1 MKRRTSPARSDIK
14 EFVLENVKIILRE
27 NAELVENELCRLTEA
42 EYIGEGKLQ
51 DAMKYSLLGGG
62 KRIRACLAIEFCKLF
77 GGTAEKALPYAAA
90 VEMIHAYSLIH
101 DDLPCMDDDDIRRGK
116 PSCHIAFGE
125 ATALLAG
132 DTLLTYAME
141 CAARGENV
149 TDYAAREIVLSLAR
163 EAGALGMAGG
173 QQIDLQGVSST
184 YDELKKLH
192 SMKTAALIK
201 TAATIGYLATVSD
214 KTDEKILAD
223 ISKYSECIGLAFQ
236 IKDDLL
242 DLEGDAETLG
252 KAVGIDAK
260 NGRVNAL
267 TFLFIDEAQAECE
280 RLSREA
286 SEIVAPYP
294 NSEFLKAFPMY
305 LNSRNK

>member
-1 MKRRTSPARSDIK
+1 M
-14 EFVLENVKIILRE
+14 ENVKNVLLE
-27 NAELVENELCRLTEA
+27 NAELVENELCRLTDA
-42 EYIGEGKLQ
+42 EYIGDGKLQ
-51 DAMKYSLLGGG
+51 DAMRYSLLGGG

-77 GGTAEKALPYAAA
+77 GGDVKTALPYAAA
-90 VEMIHAYSLIH
+90 IEMIHAYSLIH
-101 DDLPCMDDDDIRRGK
+101 DDLPCMDNDDIRRGK

-141 CAARGENV
+141 CAARGERV
-149 TDYAAREIVLSLAR
+149 SDFAAREIVLTIAR
-163 EAGALGMAGG
+163 ESGALGMAGG
-173 QQIDLQGVSST
+173 QETDLEGASST
-184 YDELKKLH
+184 YEELKKLH
-192 SMKTAALIK
+192 SMKTGALIK
-201 TAATIGYLATVSD
+201 AAATIGYLATVKD
-214 KTDEKILAD
+214 KTDKKILSD

-286 SEIVAPYP
+286 SEIVSSYP
-294 NSEFLKAFPMY
+294 NSEFLKAFPLY
-305 LNSRNK
+305 LNSRNN

>member
-1 MKRRTSPARSDIK
+1 M
-14 EFVLENVKIILRE
+14 ENVKSILLE
-27 NAELVENELCRLTEA
+27 NASLVENELCRLTEPDF
-42 EYIGEGKLQ
+42 IGEGKLQ
-51 DAMKYSLLGGG
+51 DAMKYSLLDGG
-62 KRIRACLAIEFCKLF
+62 KRIRACLTIEFCKLF
-77 GGTAEKALPYAAA
+77 GGDAETALPYAAA
-90 VEMIHAYSLIH
+90 IEMIHAYSLIH
-101 DDLPCMDDDDIRRGK
+101 DDLPCMDNDDIRRGK

-149 TDYAAREIVLSLAR
+149 SDYAAREIVLTLAR
-163 EAGALGMAGG
+163 ASGALGMAGG
-173 QQIDLQGVSST
+173 QETDLEGASGT
-184 YDELKKLH
+184 YEELKKLH
-192 SMKTAALIK
+192 SMKTGALIK
-201 TAATIGYLATVSD
+201 AAATIGYLAAVKD
-214 KTDEKILAD
+214 KADEKILSD

-267 TFLFIDEAQAECE
+267 AFLFIDEAEAECE
-280 RLSREA
+280 RLSRKA
-286 SEIVAPYP
+286 AEIVSSYP
-294 NSEFLKAFPMY
+294 NSEFLRAFPLY